1 MVTKTE
7 DRVGILTNRVR
18 NGLEYCADLWE
29 KAKQCDDPGEFKRK
43 TDQLDNYVNRL
54 QGMITTLLLMGYDRG
69 CVFGDCKFSE
79 NFVCFGCTLTPK
91 IKTPTPPAPKTMR
104 MDRLEGS

>member
-1 MVTKTE
+1 MVTKFD
-7 DRVGILTNRVR
+7 DRVLTLTNRVR
-18 NGLEYCADLWE
+18 NGLEYCAELWE

-69 CVFGDCKFSE
+69 CVFGDCKFSD
-79 NFVCFGCTLTPK
+79 NFVCFGCTKITTPA
-91 IKTPTPPAPKTMR
+91 TPIQKPMTMEG
-104 MDRLEGS
+104 LERF